1 MKNLRKQQKFLNG
14 LKCSASSFERKAFWS
29 KSNAEKNKRID

>member
-14 LKCSASSFERKAFWS
+14 LKCSASSFERKAF
-29 KSNAEKNKRID
+29 